1 MGRCKVARHLRATI
15 FPLIFFFC
23 SFCPFYKYSLW
34 FQNSQLFQ
42 VFTVHIRRLQLGGGS
57 HSRMGNEFFKW
68 SLCVDPFP
76 MMETMAFFKFECGTT
91 NIEDW
96 SWASLGGS
104 TELICRAARQL
115 TPGSFHK
122 LWACCSHNWLPFL
135 RAKPIG
141 HTLSWASHKN
151 GSMAFSSSHW
161 MIEKW
166 EREIFACLIVPI
178 HVLHASFGAWE
189 CRPQIVLTTLW
200 RLMVIVLWQH
210 TCSWGIWFPDRH

>member
-1 MGRCKVARHLRATI
+1 MPLGNLSGEDFSVGRESQKNV
-15 FPLIFFFC
+15 PLLPSQSKSSEYVC
-23 SFCPFYKYSLW
+23 TSL
-34 FQNSQLFQ
+34 FI
-42 VFTVHIRRLQLGGGS
+42 VHIRRLEFRGGS
-57 HSRMGNEFFKW
+57 HSWMGNEFFKW

-135 RAKPIG
+135 RARPIG
-141 HTLSWASHKN
+141 HSLSWASHKN
-151 GSMAFSSSHW
+151 GSSMAFSYSHW
-161 MIEKW
+161 SLREKFLRAW
-166 EREIFACLIVPI
+166 SFPSTCYM
-178 HVLHASFGAWE
+178 LHSGHE
-189 CRPQIVLTTLW
+189 NVGLKLCS
-200 RLMVIVLWQH
+200 RL
-210 TCSWGIWFPDRH
+210 SGG